1 MPTVTTWYQENHVI
15 ISRVEGEATLQD
27 ITAVDAEVVAR
38 IRQGSKVTPLVHFIL
53 DMRAMTKIPVNLVE
67 IRRALT
73 HLKEPA
79 LGWTVVAGM
88 SPVIRF
94 VAGMITQMAGVRFRM
109 VPTLEEAVSF
119 LISQDES
126 LADLKTEVH
135 S

>member
-1 MPTVTTWYQENHVI
+1 MPTKTTWYQENHVI
-15 ISRVEGEATLQD
+15 ISRVEGETTLQD
-27 ITAVDAEVVAR
+27 IIDVDAEVVAR
-38 IRQGSKVTPLVHFIL
+38 IRQGAKVTPLVHFIL

-109 VPTLEEAVSF
+109 FPTLEEAVSF

>member
-1 MPTVTTWYQENHVI
+1 MSAETTWYIENRVI
-15 ISRVEGEATLQD
+15 LMRVQGESTFQD
-27 ITAVDAEVVAR
+27 IAQEDAEVVVR
-38 IRQGSKVTPLVHFIL
+38 IRQGSKVTPLVHLIL

-94 VAGMITQMAGVRFRM
+94 VAGMVTQMAGVRFRM
-109 VPTLEEAVSF
+109 FPTLEEAVSF